1 MYKTIADIKKAL
13 SSGET
18 ASSILE
24 EHIHLAKEKTTRG
37 RLGENGTAQGPRGWC
52 SMDGEG
58 VGHQSDIV
66 RDGIQRPTGRHRS
79 TE

>member
-24 EHIHLAKEKTTRG
+24 EHIHLAKEKNKLKCLCRNLRRLFSRG
-37 RLGENGTAQGPRGWC
+37 CASC
-52 SMDGEG
+52 
-58 VGHQSDIV
+58 
-66 RDGIQRPTGRHRS
+66 
-79 TE
+79 